1 MKPKADSASVRKSQH
16 RLLADDALPLL
27 KDFIDL
33 KQPLA
38 LLADRIDWSSFEPH
52 WNRCFSHAGGPQASS
67 SRMAAGLLILKHS
80 EALSDEGLMQAW
92 VCNPYY
98 QYFCGETHFQH
109 KPPIYPS
116 TLGRW
121 RKQLGE
127 DGLEYLLETILQ
139 SALSMKAVKSESFAH
154 VCVDSTVME
163 KNITWPTDSKLLL
176 KVLQGMIGFMQEE
189 GLSIRQSYA
198 RTAPRWAQ
206 KIGRY
211 AHAKQFKRMRKM
223 LKMLCTRV
231 SRVTRELE
239 RQLDQLDEL
248 KRVKAQELL
257 VQAKRIIEQSK
268 NPKAKNKLYSTHE
281 PDVDCMSK
289 GKAHKR
295 YEFGVKVGIVTTQT
309 EGFVVGMRSYPGNP
323 YDGHTLD
330 DMLQQTETITDVE
343 VKTAAVDLGYR
354 GKHETQAKVIHRGRK
369 LSKREKK
376 RLRRRSTI
384 EAMIGH
390 MKNDGL
396 LGRCHL
402 KGKDGDAIHALLCGI
417 GHNVRLLLNFL
428 RKGFSLHAIEV
439 LLRKITRY
447 LSSYGQWRV
456 PMVAH

>member
-1 MKPKADSASVRKSQH
+1 MKPKADSASVRKQQQ
-16 RLLADDALPLL
+16 RLMVDDGLPLL
-27 KDFIDL
+27 EDFIDL

-38 LLADRIDWSSFEPH
+38 ILAERIDWQSFEPH
-52 WNRCFSHAGGPQASS
+52 WSQCFSDAGGPKASPA
-67 SRMAAGLLILKHS
+67 RMVAGLLILKHT
-80 EALSDEGLMQAW
+80 EALSDEVLMQAW

-98 QYFCGETHFQH
+98 QYFCGETHFRH

-127 DGLEYLLETILQ
+127 EGLEYLLETVLQ
-139 SALSMKAVKSESFAH
+139 SAIQMKAIKQESLAH

-176 KVLQGMIGFMQEE
+176 KVLQEMVSLMQEE
-189 GLSIRQSYA
+189 GLSVRQSYA
-198 RTAPRWAQ
+198 RTAPRMAQ

-211 AHAKQFKRMRKM
+211 AHAKQFKRMRRLIKM
-223 LKMLCTRV
+223 LATRV
-231 SRVTRELE
+231 RRVTRELE
-239 RQLDQLDEL
+239 RQLEQLGEL
-248 KRVKAQELL
+248 KQMKAQELL
-257 VQAKRIIEQSK
+257 TQAKRILEQCK
-268 NPKAKNKLYSTHE
+268 NPKTKNKLYSLHE

-295 YEFGVKVGIVTTQT
+295 FEFGVKVGITTTQA
-309 EGFVVGMRSYPGNP
+309 EGYVVGMRSYPGNP

-330 DMLQQTETITDVE
+330 DMLQQAETITGVE
-343 VKTAAVDLGYR
+343 IKTAAVDLGYR
-354 GKHETQAKVIHRGRK
+354 GKHDTQANVIHRGRK

-376 RLRRRSTI
+376 RLRRRSMI

-396 LGRCHL
+396 LDRCHL
-402 KGKDGDAIHALLCGI
+402 KGKEGDAIHALLCGI

-428 RKGFSLHAIEV
+428 RKGFC
-439 LLRKITRY
+439 LLATQLLLSEIRRY
-447 LSSYGQWRV
+447 VSWFRRYELPSA
-456 PMVAH
+456 AH